1 MFESLVP
8 YIKDRLTK
16 HHELYSGQCKA
27 EYWEENCAYAL
38 RQAGF
43 GSDWSPDFNHG
54 VGVDQ
59 TTDNNIRIS
68 NKGGK
73 VLEDLSEMT
82 ISGSRLTKHK
92 TISDKLEFLKTK
104 HEDYILCLA
113 TNNDDWKETKK
124 YYFVVI
130 DSKKLNYS
138 DQNWDELIG
147 IRGKSKGKVTGWECT
162 SEGFNAKIQRSM
174 SDQLWTDISSSIFE
188 EIHEI
193 TIL

>member
-59 TTDNNIRIS
+59 TTGDGIRIS

-113 TNNDDWKETKK
+113 TNNDDLSIGVNSMILNIVFNIKQDPNTL
-124 YYFVVI
+124 
-130 DSKKLNYS
+130 DSV
-138 DQNWDELIG
+138 Q
-147 IRGKSKGKVTGWECT
+147 VTITNTGEQTDNNT
-162 SEGFNAKIQRSM
+162 SY
-174 SDQLWTDISSSIFE
+174 
-188 EIHEI
+188 
-193 TIL
+193 